1 MGNQD
6 SEEEQLLNRIR
17 ADNGLHSSLSE
28 RDHLAIRKTFSG
40 FSKLLYPDGRMT
52 DEEAREIID
61 FATEGRKRVKDQ
73 LYAIDETFNAEP
85 AKFVYTW
92 LPTGESVKVETLEGL
107 EFDSQN
113 ATSQNQDNAHP
124 SSEQEQKAGME
135 GTTSET
141 SSAAVKGKRPRIP
154 ALTSKVITI
163 RENQGGITYKGLFV
177 RAGHHQDSPK
187 YTERGR

>member
-1 MGNQD
+1 M
-6 SEEEQLLNRIR
+6 
-17 ADNGLHSSLSE
+17 LHELRNDDRTSALKKYARFDGSLSE
-28 RDHLAIRKTFSG
+28 RDHLVIRKTFSG

-92 LPTGESVKVETLEGL
+92 LPTGETVKVETQEGL
-107 EFDSQN
+107 EFGPQN
-113 ATSQNQDNAHP
+113 TPDQNQDDTHP
-124 SSEQEQKAGME
+124 SSKQEESTEEAV
-135 GTTSET
+135 SET

-154 ALTSKVITI
+154 ALASKVITV
-163 RENQGGITYKGLFV
+163 REN
-177 RAGHHQDSPK
+177 
-187 YTERGR
+187 